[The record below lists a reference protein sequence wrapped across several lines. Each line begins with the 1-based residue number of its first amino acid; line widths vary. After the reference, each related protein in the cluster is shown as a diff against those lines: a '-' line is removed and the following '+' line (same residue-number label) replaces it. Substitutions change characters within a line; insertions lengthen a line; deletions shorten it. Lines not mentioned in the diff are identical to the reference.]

1 MTSEIEEFDDTENDE
16 DEWETPT
23 IVFDMLCGVHHI
35 FPELDVS
42 ADKINT
48 KCPRYFTKE
57 DNALFKKWLEDA
69 WCNHPHSKTEEF
81 VNKCQHEWE
90 ENNIN
95 ILMIV
100 PANAIGAHY
109 FDYVFDNNCATY
121 HRISGRINFTQHGI
135 KKSSSR
141 NGYFSVVW
149 RKRNKVKVFDD
160 VSFDID
166 MKKHYETWKKDIE

>member
-1 MTSEIEEFDDTENDE
+1 MSELEEFDDTESNQ
-16 DEWETPT
+16 DEWETPMK
-23 IVFDMLCGVHHI
+23 VVWKLCEQHNLN
-35 FPELDVS
+35 PQLDVA

-57 DNALFKKWLEDA
+57 DNALFQKWKEDA
-69 WCNHPHSKTEEF
+69 WCNHPHSLTEEF
-81 VNKCQHEWE
+81 VNKCQHEWK

-109 FDYVFDNNCATY
+109 FDYVFNSKSATY
-121 HRISGRINFTQHGI
+121 HRYSGRINFTQHGI

-149 RKRNKVKVFDD
+149 RKR
-160 VSFDID
+160 
-166 MKKHYETWKKDIE
+166 